1 MMISLVRIALCLGLV
16 LAQAPTQKPK
26 SAEAA
31 LAAFAKVESKPEAER
46 RRAARDLGPYAGDAV
61 TAVLLRE
68 LQAAKEAPYRQDL
81 VRALGEVERQ
91 GAIAA
96 LRPLLQQETN
106 QRFLDAI
113 AQGLVHQQQPGVEV
127 LAEELN
133 AQRGQRNRRSAILDA
148 LATSELPSAR
158 ALVLRELR
166 AAGGRDR
173 LPALR
178 ALDRVAGDASVDEVR
193 VQLAHDNDLAIASA
207 ALLQL
212 ARHKHA
218 AAPECA
224 VDLHKRGKPL
234 DAEAHAAVLH
244 GLLVAPNPETFPWVL
259 QHGAHAENPF
269 GKAWQDSWRAALA
282 NQAFS
287 QWLVRETSVPKE
299 TPERVFLAE
308 CLGQLGGASVQPS
321 LTKLLGDSGEV
332 QAAAA
337 TALARLGD
345 ADSRALLA
353 QLLKTG
359 SEEGRAVA
367 LTALFELQR
376 QDPAFARELLTQT
389 QSTFGVVVA
398 TSLRLLA
405 ELDPP
410 LAEAQPRAL
419 SLLEHKSPAI
429 RSAAIDLLGA
439 LRQKES
445 IAPLIGRLDKEQG
458 RPRSDVLDALER
470 LTQMAFLDTKSWTAW
485 WQQNGAAFVVPPP
498 KPKKPNDPK
507 QKPSTVA
514 TYWDLTITSERV
526 AFVVDTSGSMNELVG
541 TGGQTRLDSAKFQ
554 LERVL
559 PLLPPK
565 AKCNL
570 ITFSTDAK
578 AFSDRLIEPKR
589 RPALLA
595 AAKELKAQGATNVH
609 AALKLALD
617 DPEVDS
623 IYLLT
628 DGYPSAGAIVESKAL
643 ADEVQRWNRRR
654 GIRIH
659 TIALGGKSDFL
670 ERLAKDSGGDSVVAR

>member
-1 MMISLVRIALCLGLV
+1 
-16 LAQAPTQKPK
+16 
-26 SAEAA
+26 
-31 LAAFAKVESKPEAER
+31 
-46 RRAARDLGPYAGDAV
+46 
-61 TAVLLRE
+61 
-68 LQAAKEAPYRQDL
+68 
-81 VRALGEVERQ
+81 VRALGEVPRQ

-106 QRFLDAI
+106 QRFLDVI
-113 AQGLVHQQQPGVEV
+113 AVGLVHQQEAGVEV
-127 LAEELN
+127 LAEELS
-133 AQRGQRNRRSAILDA
+133 AQRTQRNRRSAILDA
-148 LATSELPSAR
+148 LAASDLPSAR
-158 ALVLRELR
+158 ALVLRDLR
-166 AAGGRDR
+166 ASGGRDR

-178 ALDRVAGDASVDEVR
+178 ALERVAGDASVDEVR

-212 ARHKHA
+212 ARHGHPS
-218 AAPECA
+218 APECA

-269 GKAWQDSWRAALA
+269 GKAWQERWRAALA
-282 NQAFS
+282 NPAFA
-287 QWLVRETSVPKE
+287 QWLVREPSLPKE

-308 CLGQLGGASVQPS
+308 VLGQLGGPSVQPS
-321 LTKLLGDSGEV
+321 LGKMLADAGEV

-337 TALARLGD
+337 SALARLGD
-345 ADSRALLA
+345 ADSCALLA

-376 QDPAFARELLTQT
+376 KEPAFAEELLTQT
-389 QSTFGVVVA
+389 QSTYPTVIA

-405 ELDPP
+405 ELNPP
-410 LAEAQPRAL
+410 PAPAQPRAL
-419 SLLEHKSPAI
+419 ALLDHKSPAV
-429 RSAAIDLLGA
+429 RSAATQLLGA
-439 LRQKES
+439 LRQKDS

-458 RPRSDVLDALER
+458 RLRSDVLDALEQ

-485 WQQNGAAFVVPPP
+485 WQQNGAGFTVPQP
-498 KPKKPNDPK
+498 KPKKSTDPK

-514 TYWDLTITSERV
+514 TYWELTITSERV

-554 LERVL
+554 LDRVL
-559 PLLPPK
+559 PQLPPK

-595 AAKELKAQGATNVH
+595 AAKELKAQGATNVY
-609 AALKLALD
+609 AALKLAFE
-617 DPEVDS
+617 DPEVDT

-628 DGYPSAGAIVESKAL
+628 DGNPSAGTIVESKAL

-654 GIRIH
+654 GIRIY
-659 TIALGGKSDFL
+659 TIAVGGKSDFL
-670 ERLAKDSGGDSVVAR
+670 DRLAKDSGGDSVVAR